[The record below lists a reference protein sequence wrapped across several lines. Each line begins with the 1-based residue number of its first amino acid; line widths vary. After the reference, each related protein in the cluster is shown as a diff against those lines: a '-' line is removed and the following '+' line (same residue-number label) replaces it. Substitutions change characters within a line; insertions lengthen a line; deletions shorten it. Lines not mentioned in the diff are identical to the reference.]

1 MFFLCRKIDASE
13 PVPLRRTPIMAKQIA
28 ISAHNNSFTQQQQQ
42 QHQIRAQT
50 LTRKT
55 QDQRTLELNALQR
68 KLQRIQDH
76 DPSYHGPW
84 IDYREHIEKRFQE
97 EIREGSPCSI
107 SSKFTQQTKQ
117 EALWHNIMEN
127 F

>member
-28 ISAHNNSFTQQQQQ
+28 IAAHNNTFTQQQKQN
-42 QHQIRAQT
+42 QIRAQM
-50 LTRKT
+50 LTIKN

-76 DPSYHGPW
+76 NPVCHGPW
-84 IDYREHIEKRFQE
+84 VDYREHIETRYQE

-107 SSKFTQQTKQ
+107 SSKFVYQNKQ
-117 EALWHNIMEN
+117 EALWHNIMDN

>member
-13 PVPLRRTPIMAKQIA
+13 PVPLPRRTPNMAKQIA
-28 ISAHNNSFTQQQQQ
+28 IAAHNNTFTQQQKQN
-42 QHQIRAQT
+42 QIRAQT
-50 LTRKT
+50 LTRKN
-55 QDQRTLELNALQR
+55 QAQRTLELNALQR
-68 KLQRIQDH
+68 KLQRIQDYN
-76 DPSYHGPW
+76 PVYHGPW

-107 SSKFTQQTKQ
+107 SSKFTQQNKQ

>member
-13 PVPLRRTPIMAKQIA
+13 PVSLPRRTPNMAKQIA
-28 ISAHNNSFTQQQQQ
+28 IAAHNNSLTQQQ
-42 QHQIRAQT
+42 HHIRVQM

-55 QDQRTLELNALQR
+55 QHQRTLELNALQR

-76 DPSYHGPW
+76 NPAYHGPW
-84 IDYREHIEKRFQE
+84 VDYREHIEIRFQE

-107 SSKFTQQTKQ
+107 SSKFTQQNKQ
-117 EALWHNIMEN
+117 EAQWHNIMDN

>member
-13 PVPLRRTPIMAKQIA
+13 PVPLHRTPNMAKQIA

-42 QHQIRAQT
+42 HQIRAQT
-50 LTRKT
+50 LIQKT
-55 QDQRTLELNALQR
+55 QYQRTLELNAWQR

-76 DPSYHGPW
+76 NPVYHGPW
-84 IDYREHIEKRFQE
+84 LDYREHIETRFQE

-107 SSKFTQQTKQ
+107 SSKFVYQNNQ
-117 EALWHNIMEN
+117 EALWYNIMEN

>member
-13 PVPLRRTPIMAKQIA
+13 PVPQRRTAIMAKQIA
-28 ISAHNNSFTQQQQQ
+28 IAAHNNTFTQQQKQNYV
-42 QHQIRAQT
+42 RAQN

-55 QDQRTLELNALQR
+55 QAQRTLELNALQR

-76 DPSYHGPW
+76 NPAYHGPW
-84 IDYREHIEKRFQE
+84 VDYREHIETRFQE

-107 SSKFTQQTKQ
+107 SSRFTHQNKQ

>member
-13 PVPLRRTPIMAKQIA
+13 PVPQRRTPIMAKQIA
-28 ISAHNNSFTQQQQQ
+28 IAAHNNTFTQQQKQNYV
-42 QHQIRAQT
+42 RAQN

-55 QDQRTLELNALQR
+55 QAQRTLELNALQR

-76 DPSYHGPW
+76 NPLYHGPW
-84 IDYREHIEKRFQE
+84 VDYREHIETRFQE

-107 SSKFTQQTKQ
+107 SSKFTQQNKQ

>member
-13 PVPLRRTPIMAKQIA
+13 PVPQRRTPIMAKQIA
-28 ISAHNNSFTQQQQQ
+28 ISAHNNTFTQKQKQN
-42 QHQIRAQT
+42 QIRAQT

-55 QDQRTLELNALQR
+55 QDQRTLELNALLR

-76 DPSYHGPW
+76 NPVYHGPW
-84 IDYREHIEKRFQE
+84 VDYREHIEKRFQE